1 MQELKFASY
10 FSSIKQV
17 ALGGVWLRPYSAF
30 LFENPFL
37 ISQFALPFPSPPHIR
52 AAAADSIANVII
64 YYLCDNLLPITYV
77 IICYLCDYLLA
88 IYYLWPVISLS
99 CAHIFKKSIN

>member
-64 YYLCDNLLPITYV
+64 YYLCDNLLSMWLSIG
-77 IICYLCDYLLA
+77 YLLPMA
-88 IYYLWPVISLS
+88 SYFPFLCPY
-99 CAHIFKKSIN
+99 F